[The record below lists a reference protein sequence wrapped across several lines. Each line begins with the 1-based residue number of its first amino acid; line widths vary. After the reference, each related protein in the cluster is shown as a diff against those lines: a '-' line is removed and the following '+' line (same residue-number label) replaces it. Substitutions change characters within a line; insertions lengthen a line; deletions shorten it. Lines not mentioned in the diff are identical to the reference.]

1 MSKRT
6 KRKTDRKSPS
16 ESATLF
22 PKGKKK
28 KGNDGNMWIVTVTK
42 KGVHRWSKYKSKNT
56 PIKLSPERMARFIG
70 SPDSI
75 KIIDEN

>member
-22 PKGKKK
+22 PKGKRRKE
-28 KGNDGNMWIVTVTK
+28 MMVTC
-42 KGVHRWSKYKSKNT
+42 
-56 PIKLSPERMARFIG
+56 G
-70 SPDSI
+70 S
-75 KIIDEN
+75 